1 MEDGKPEGNPLD
13 IKCEDFDCDAYLSHL
28 LKKKTLDELVQVE
41 EDMVH
46 NVRRLDSEMQQLV
59 YENYNKFLTATSTVK
74 KMQNDFMEIGRE
86 MESLSKR
93 MNRISDL
100 SNDLCNA
107 FGKHRADV
115 AHLADANKTVK
126 SLQFMLSLPHKLQS
140 VLEQKEYGEA
150 VRCYLAALPSLL
162 RYSHVPSVA
171 SIADESKQLMADV
184 EKQVRGLLL
193 IKDVRVVS
201 SEDLTEAVSL
211 LLKLDV
217 PVSSIHVDF
226 LESCRRNLNA
236 QIDALQK
243 REERQPEGVSE
254 DVLEFVDDSCSS
266 FLADLSLFTALNQRL
281 FPGQAADGDVI
292 EMLDGLMGRFEDAV
306 RARFLRET
314 DARECAIVVR
324 ALDRF
329 YRRISS
335 CNQLI
340 PGIDYSPISIS
351 MLNAVSRHEI
361 VLARQRV
368 VERVEGAIHQ
378 VRSELATSACAA
390 RSSATDLSE
399 MVSRLEHVLLV
410 QLKTALASLL
420 LFTASD
426 MTFSSLDPSLFSH
439 GFGVDVHE
447 SLVVNAL
454 EELSLLGRSFC
465 EYNAH
470 TANVNP
476 TLIIILAQF
485 YINIEARS
493 VSYIFDLCQEQFR
506 LVAEREKG
514 EKSRLTSL
522 DKLRVSL
529 RATAHALLK
538 HYVRIQG
545 VIVSQLLVKSVE
557 ARDWL
562 ICAEPT
568 TVRAV
573 IKRLIEDLSSL
584 DSLIKPFM
592 GEGTRKERSTESNS
606 ARSHARRNPNFDACS
621 ISSTLDKLWTERVD
635 FCANIEFNRTSVLT
649 AIVSVALKSFAESV
663 RLQTF
668 SKFGLEQIQVDC
680 YFLQQNLWRYIS
692 DEQIT
697 MSLLDEIISSAVHRS
712 FDPKLMD
719 PAIVKAIC
727 ERQ

>member
-1 MEDGKPEGNPLD
+1 MEDDTSHGNPLD
-13 IKCEDFDCDAYLSHL
+13 IKCSDFDCDAYLSHL

-74 KMQNDFMEIGRE
+74 KMQKDFLEIGRE

-100 SNDLCNA
+100 SKDLCSA

-115 AHLADANKTVK
+115 AHLADANRTVK
-126 SLQFMLSLPHKLQS
+126 SLQFMLSLPQKLQS
-140 VLEQKEYGEA
+140 LLEQKEYGEA
-150 VRCYLAALPSLL
+150 VKCYLAARQSLL

-171 SIADESKQLMADV
+171 SISDDSKLLMADV
-184 EKQVRGLLL
+184 EKQLRSVVCNRY
-193 IKDVRVVS
+193 VS

-211 LLKLDV
+211 LLRLDV
-217 PVSSIHVDF
+217 PASSIHTDF
-226 LESCRRNLNA
+226 LESCGRNLSD

-243 REERQPEGVSE
+243 RDEKDSQGVAE

-281 FPGQAADGDVI
+281 FPAQAADGDVI
-292 EMLDGLMGRFEDAV
+292 EMLDGLMARFEDVV

-335 CNQLI
+335 CNQLV
-340 PGIDYSPISIS
+340 PGVDYSPISIS

-361 VLARQRV
+361 ILARERV
-368 VERVEGAIHQ
+368 VDRVRAGIHQ
-378 VRSELATSACAA
+378 VRSELATLTCAP
-390 RSSATDLSE
+390 RSSSTDLSE
-399 MVSRLEHVLLV
+399 MVSRLEHILLV

-426 MTFSSLDPSLFSH
+426 MTFSSLDPSLFTH

-454 EELSLLGRSFC
+454 EEVSTLGRSFC
-465 EYNAH
+465 EYNTH

-476 TLIIILAQF
+476 TLIILLAQF

-506 LVAEREKG
+506 LVTEREKG
-514 EKSRLTSL
+514 DKSQLTSL
-522 DKLRVSL
+522 DKLRISL
-529 RATAHALLK
+529 RSTAHALLK

-545 VIVSQLLVKSVE
+545 VIISQLLVKSVE

-562 ICAEPT
+562 VCAEPT
-568 TVRAV
+568 AVRAV

-584 DSLIKPFM
+584 DSLIKPF
-592 GEGTRKERSTESNS
+592 
-606 ARSHARRNPNFDACS
+606 
-621 ISSTLDKLWTERVD
+621 
-635 FCANIEFNRTSVLT
+635 
-649 AIVSVALKSFAESV
+649 
-663 RLQTF
+663 
-668 SKFGLEQIQVDC
+668 VDC
-680 YFLQQNLWRYIS
+680 YYLQQNLWHYVS
-692 DEQIT
+692 DEQVT
-697 MSLLDEIISSAVHRS
+697 VSLLDEIISSAVHRS
-712 FDPKLMD
+712 LDPKLMD
-719 PAIVKAIC
+719 PNTVKAIC

>member
-1 MEDGKPEGNPLD
+1 MRGND
-13 IKCEDFDCDAYLSHL
+13 VEM
-28 LKKKTLDELVQVE
+28 LKYFK
-41 EDMVH
+41 
-46 NVRRLDSEMQQLV
+46 VRRLDSEMQQLV

-74 KMQNDFMEIGRE
+74 KMQKDFLEIGRE

-100 SNDLCNA
+100 SKDLCSA

-115 AHLADANKTVK
+115 AHLADANRTVK
-126 SLQFMLSLPHKLQS
+126 SLQFMLSLPQKLQS
-140 VLEQKEYGEA
+140 LLEQKEYGEA
-150 VRCYLAALPSLL
+150 VKCYLAARQSLL

-171 SIADESKQLMADV
+171 SISDDSKLLMADV
-184 EKQVRGLLL
+184 EKQLRSVVCNRY
-193 IKDVRVVS
+193 VS

-211 LLKLDV
+211 LLRLDV
-217 PVSSIHVDF
+217 PASSIHTDF
-226 LESCRRNLNA
+226 LESCGRNLSD

-243 REERQPEGVSE
+243 RDEVIMELLTSVEESIEN
-254 DVLEFVDDSCSS
+254 L
-266 FLADLSLFTALNQRL
+266 
-281 FPGQAADGDVI
+281 QAADGDVI
-292 EMLDGLMGRFEDAV
+292 EMLDGLMARFEDVV

-335 CNQLI
+335 CNQLV
-340 PGIDYSPISIS
+340 PGVDYSPISIS

-361 VLARQRV
+361 ILARERV
-368 VERVEGAIHQ
+368 VDRVRAGIHQ
-378 VRSELATSACAA
+378 VRSELATLTCAP
-390 RSSATDLSE
+390 RSSSTDLSE
-399 MVSRLEHVLLV
+399 MVSRLEHILLV

-426 MTFSSLDPSLFSH
+426 MTFSSLDPSLFTH

-454 EELSLLGRSFC
+454 EEVSTLGRSFC
-465 EYNAH
+465 EYNTH

-476 TLIIILAQF
+476 TLIILLAQF

-506 LVAEREKG
+506 LVTEREKG
-514 EKSRLTSL
+514 DKSQLTSL
-522 DKLRVSL
+522 DKLRISL
-529 RATAHALLK
+529 RSTAHALLK

-545 VIVSQLLVKSVE
+545 VIISQLLVKSVE

-562 ICAEPT
+562 VCAEPT
-568 TVRAV
+568 AVRAV

-592 GEGTRKERSTESNS
+592 DEGTRKERSTESSS
-606 ARSHARRNPNFDACS
+606 ARSHTRRNPNFDACS
-621 ISSTLDKLWTERVD
+621 ISSTLDKLWTER
-635 FCANIEFNRTSVLT
+635 ETSL
-649 AIVSVALKSFAESV
+649 AF
-663 RLQTF
+663 
-668 SKFGLEQIQVDC
+668 QVDC
-680 YFLQQNLWRYIS
+680 YYLQQNLWHYVS
-692 DEQIT
+692 DEQVT
-697 MSLLDEIISSAVHRS
+697 VSLLDEIISSAVHRS
-712 FDPKLMD
+712 LDPKLMD
-719 PAIVKAIC
+719 PNTVKAIC